1 MDITAKHDSGSLG
14 IVIPHNV
21 ETIVRDGTV
30 LSSNVYRP
38 NDGARYPGLLTR
50 TPYCKDQE
58 GLGLARYAAYVRAGY
73 AVVVQDSRGRYE
85 SDGDFIPQYVAD
97 TGDAEDGYDSVEWLA
112 AQDYCNGAAGKA
124 CQVPTPTG
132 KRTGSGRSSR
142 IRHCVCGTSTRD
154 MRSSPCPT
162 STSPAGSITASVP
175 SGT

>member
-14 IVIPHNV
+14 IVIEHHV

-30 LSSNVYRP
+30 LCSNVYRP
-38 NDGARYPGLLTR
+38 DDGARYPGLLTR

-112 AQDYCNGAAGKA
+112 AQARAATPGPKRGQLHLQPARSRPYPVESDAVFGAWQPPAPGLPPGHPALPLSAADRVAGNR
-124 CQVPTPTG
+124 G
-132 KRTGSGRSSR
+132 
-142 IRHCVCGTSTRD
+142 
-154 MRSSPCPT
+154 
-162 STSPAGSITASVP
+162 
-175 SGT
+175 